1 LNLLYLIGV
10 GSRCARHKVCTEN
23 NSKCFLPHGEAL
35 TDSWGPGKRLLRVRK
50 KKIEFQYFSDGD
62 FPHTLTSICGDLF
75 KCCKWQQWYK
85 KKKKVTKHN
94 RAHQKSLFRGPQ
106 TKANSGKSLAYKFPI
121 NFSCKNQATSH
132 SHTGTSSSVHT
143 RSVCLRVSSY
153 YLINKY

>member
-1 LNLLYLIGV
+1 
-10 GSRCARHKVCTEN
+10 
-23 NSKCFLPHGEAL
+23 L

-50 KKIEFQYFSDGD
+50 KKSNFNIFLMGIFHTHSLPFVATFSSAANGSNG
-62 FPHTLTSICGDLF
+62 TKT
-75 KCCKWQQWYK
+75 
-85 KKKKVTKHN
+85 KKKVTKHN